1 MPGTIIRN
9 HMRKAIYLSLLLPL
23 TVFAQQSLDESIAVE
38 GRYAAEVIRME
49 RLASFPRPFPVE
61 LPGMQLDYDLNPL
74 NSPFRPSFYPLPLP
88 PIADRGDRGY
98 VDFSMGSWLDTR
110 LDAGVWILTPNEKSP
125 WRLGAWLGHDGT
137 SLWRWKSD
145 GAESSRRKDYD
156 QNIGLTV
163 ARKLSNGQEISAT
176 VDYRLHYFN
185 YFTTPS
191 DPSQTINSFDADVNW
206 TSASGASLMHRL
218 GVAYNHFSYRSS
230 PLFSHAEGAGPSRQD
245 VVSVTGFIGNMDGDK
260 PAKSNGK
267 LSAASGGMSLAGDL
281 NGVFGNNGS
290 YGLLTLTPAYHAE
303 WRGLRLKAGVNVD
316 FSLKAGDA
324 AEPFSAIHLSPD
336 LAAIYPTD
344 NFTIFLKAQG
354 GSELQTLKVR
364 DEISQWA
371 DPHQYS
377 HCPLFSPIDATF
389 GFNAGPSSEVL
400 KGLYGGL
407 SLRWKAVDHLPIY
420 GWYPLA
426 LRLGSPVGQEMAAEQ
441 SALTSLHGLAVEAN
455 IGWSYR
461 RIVDVDVTAAYTP
474 QHGSRGFFNGAD
486 RPRWVVEG
494 HLKVCPVS
502 KLTLTVG
509 ADWRGVRRLWGE
521 GDLYGM
527 RIPDWFSM
535 RFEARWQLLRQLE
548 IGAGLYN
555 LTDRR
560 NFILPALP
568 AEGLTAAGLVSF
580 RF

>member
-1 MPGTIIRN
+1 
-9 HMRKAIYLSLLLPL
+9 MRKAIYLSLLLPL
-23 TVFAQQSLDESIAVE
+23 AAFPQQSLDESISVE

-61 LPGMQLDYDLNPL
+61 MPGMQLDYDLQPL

-88 PIADRGDRGY
+88 PTADKGDRGY

-110 LDAGVWILTPNEKSP
+110 LDAGIWILPPNEKSP

-145 GAESSRRKDYD
+145 GAESSKRKDYD
-156 QNIGLTV
+156 QNIGLTA
-163 ARKLSNGQEISAT
+163 ARRLSNGQEITASAE
-176 VDYRLHYFN
+176 YRLHYFN
-185 YFTTPS
+185 YFTAPS

-206 TSASGASLMHRL
+206 VSAPGVSLTHRL

-230 PLFSHAEGAGPSRQD
+230 PLFPRQAGIEPSRQD
-245 VVSVTGFIGNMDGDK
+245 VVSVAGFIGTADWVK
-260 PAKSNGK
+260 PTSSNGK
-267 LSAASGGMSLAGDL
+267 LSSAPGGMSLGGDL
-281 NGVFGNNGS
+281 TGVFGNNGS
-290 YGLLTLTPAYHAE
+290 YGLLTLMPAYHAV
-303 WRGLRLKAGVNVD
+303 WRGVRLKAGVNVD
-316 FSLKAGDA
+316 FSLKAGDV

-336 LAAIYPTD
+336 LAAIYPAE
-344 NFTIFLKAQG
+344 NFTIFIKAQG
-354 GSELQTLKVR
+354 GSELQTLKAR
-364 DEISQWA
+364 DAITQWA
-371 DPHQYS
+371 DPHQVS
-377 HCPLFSPIDATF
+377 HCPLFSPIDATL
-389 GFNAGPSSEVL
+389 GFNAGPSSETL
-400 KGLYGGL
+400 KGLYGGV
-407 SLRWKAVDHLPIY
+407 SLRWKAVDHLPLY

-426 LRLGSPVGQEMAAEQ
+426 LRLGQSVGTAMAVEQ
-441 SALTSLHGLAVEAN
+441 SDLTSLHGLAVEAN

-461 RIVDVDVTAAYTP
+461 RIVNIEMTGAYTP

-494 HLKVCPVS
+494 LLKVSPIS
-502 KLTLTVG
+502 RLTLTLG

-535 RFEARWQLLRQLE
+535 HFDARWQLLRKLE
-548 IGAGLYN
+548 IGVGLYN

-568 AEGLTAAGLVSF
+568 SEGLTAAGLISL